1 MTATTFESWFHAA
14 HPAIPTAGALA
25 TLRLAE
31 EGATLP
37 FLARYR
43 KEQTGNLD
51 EVALQAVL
59 DAKERWDL
67 IVARQTFIVEEIERQ
82 KKLTPE
88 LKERILATFDADA
101 LEDLYLPYKQKRKTK
116 ATLARE
122 AGLEPLAHWIW
133 NTGHGVE
140 RPLEGQTLELWAF
153 TFRNEEKGYGD
164 LEAVLQGAQDILTER
179 LAEIAEL
186 RQIVREALFDKGAL
200 HTQKGEKVKP
210 HSKYERYFDHH
221 ESVQSLLK
229 PAASHRYLA
238 MRRGWME
245 HELSLTIGGPADDL
259 TFEERLLGRFELA
272 ALSDAEAP
280 GAAILKKA
288 ARLALKAHVLPSIEN
303 EVHRELKRVADE
315 VAIQVFVENLRRL
328 LLASPFGAKA
338 VLGVDPGVRTG
349 CKLAALDDAGTFLA
363 SEVLQLNTEA
373 GQTHAKQLLGAL
385 LAKVS
390 VRAIAVGN
398 GTAGRETEAFLRT
411 TLADLGQEVPVVM
424 VSEAG
429 ASVYS
434 ASAVAREE
442 FPDLDVTVR
451 GAISIARRLQDPLAE
466 LVKVEPKS
474 IGVGQYQHDVSGSA
488 LKKSLDLVVDS
499 CVNQVGVNLNTASYH
514 LLAHVSGIGPSL
526 AKAVVEYRAQK
537 GLFRSRQQLLD
548 VPRFSK
554 KAFEQAAGFLRI
566 PDSEHPL
573 DNTGVHPERYPVLEA
588 LAGRLGKQVADLLG
602 RGVELVRSATDVKE
616 QVGDF
621 TFGDIVRELE
631 KPGRD
636 PRDEFVPFTYR
647 SDVHGLVD
655 LKVGMECPGI
665 VTNVTNFGA
674 FVDIG
679 VHQDGLVHVSQI
691 SDKFVKDPREVVHPG
706 LRVQVRVLAV
716 DLEKQQIALT
726 MKSEAARRGAQMARE
741 RRAALAKGETPP
753 VRPPAARRR
762 SPQPSPVG
770 AAPQTPRAAHR
781 RPAGTGTDAGGPRR
795 DERRPPQRPA
805 QPSTEP
811 MAAAAN
817 AEAGAAN
824 ARPVGRGMSGRPP
837 QRPGSTRPGGA
848 AGATGGREARRDS
861 GRRDESRREAP
872 RMPNSGAG
880 NSAGR
885 GVPLNNPFA
894 VLADLRNKLKG
905 PR

>member
-1 MTATTFESWFHAA
+1 VTATTFESWFHAA

-67 IVARQTFIVEEIERQ
+67 IVSRQAFIVEEIERQ

-133 NTGHGVE
+133 NTGHGLE
-140 RPLEGQTLELWAF
+140 QPLEGQTLDLWAF
-153 TFRNEEKGYGD
+153 TFRNEEKGYAD

-186 RQIVREALFDKGAL
+186 RQSVREALFEKGAL

-245 HELSLTIGGPADDL
+245 HELSLTVGGPADDL
-259 TFEERLLGRFELA
+259 GFEERLLGHFDRA
-272 ALSDAEAP
+272 ALSVPEAP

-349 CKLAALDDAGTFLA
+349 CKLAALDEAGTFLA
-363 SEVLQLNTEA
+363 SEVLQLNTET
-373 GQTHAKQLLGAL
+373 GQAHAKQLLAAL
-385 LAKVS
+385 LAKVN

-411 TLADLGQEVPVVM
+411 ALQEAGQDVPVVM

-442 FPDLDVTVR
+442 FPTLDVTVR

-499 CVNQVGVNLNTASYH
+499 CVNQVGVNVNTASYH

-526 AKAVVEYRAQK
+526 AKALVEHRAQK

-554 KAFEQAAGFLRI
+554 KTFEQAAGFLRI
-566 PDSEHPL
+566 PDGEYPL
-573 DNTGVHPERYPVLEA
+573 DNTSVHPERYPVLEA

-602 RGVELVRSATDVKE
+602 QGVELVRSATDVRE

-636 PRDEFVPFTYR
+636 PRDEFVPFAYR
-647 SDVHGLVD
+647 NDVHGLAD

-753 VRPPAARRR
+753 TRPVPQRRRPPQPAAA
-762 SPQPSPVG
+762 G
-770 AAPQTPRAAHR
+770 APAETPRAPQR
-781 RPAGTGTDAGGPRR
+781 RPSGAAGDAARSRR
-795 DERRPPQRPA
+795 DERRPAARPQPRAADSAAAAAAPTDAAARPQGRGASGRAPQRPA
-805 QPSTEP
+805 APRS
-811 MAAAAN
+811 
-817 AEAGAAN
+817 AGDH
-824 ARPVGRGMSGRPP
+824 
-837 QRPGSTRPGGA
+837 GA
-848 AGATGGREARRDS
+848 REARRD
-861 GRRDESRREAP
+861 GTRRDDPRREAP
-872 RMPNSGAG
+872 RAPSGASG
-880 NSAGR
+880 SSAGGGR

-894 VLADLRNKLKG
+894 VLADLRDKLKG

>member
-14 HPAIPTAGALA
+14 HPAIPTSGALA

-51 EVALQAVL
+51 EVALQTVL

-67 IVARQTFIVEEIERQ
+67 VVARQAFIVEEIERQ

-88 LKERILATFDADA
+88 LKERVLATFDADA

-122 AGLEPLAHWIW
+122 AGLEPLADWIW
-133 NTGHGVE
+133 NTGHGLE
-140 RPLEGQTLELWAF
+140 QPLEGQTLDLWAF
-153 TFRNEEKGYGD
+153 TFRNEEKGYAN

-186 RQIVREALFDKGAL
+186 RQAVREALFEKGAL

-221 ESVQSLLK
+221 ESTQSLLK
-229 PAASHRYLA
+229 PTASHRYLA

-245 HELSLTIGGPADDL
+245 HELSLTIGGPQDDAA
-259 TFEERLLGRFELA
+259 FEERLLTRFEQA
-272 ALSDAEAP
+272 ALGQPESP
-280 GAAILKKA
+280 GASILKKA

-349 CKLAALDDAGTFLA
+349 CKLAALDEAGTFLA
-363 SEVLQLNTEA
+363 SEVLQLNTEHGRA
-373 GQTHAKQLLGAL
+373 HAKQLLAAV
-385 LAKVS
+385 LAKIS

-398 GTAGRETEAFLRT
+398 GTAGRETETFLRA
-411 TLADLGQEVPVVM
+411 TLGELNHDVPVVM

-442 FPDLDVTVR
+442 FPELDVTVR

-474 IGVGQYQHDVSGSA
+474 IGVGQYQHDVSAGA

-526 AKAVVEYRAQK
+526 AKAVVEHRAQK

-573 DNTGVHPERYPVLEA
+573 DNTGVHPERYPVLEG
-588 LAGRLGKQVADLLG
+588 LAARLGKQVADLLG
-602 RGVELVRSATDVKE
+602 RGVELVRAATDVKE

-621 TFGDIVRELE
+621 TFNDIVKELE

-636 PRDEFVPFTYR
+636 PRDEFVPFAYR
-647 SDVHGLVD
+647 EDVHGLAD
-655 LKVGMECPGI
+655 LKVGMECPGV

-726 MKSEAARRGAQMARE
+726 MKSDAARRGAQMARE

-753 VRPPAARRR
+753 ARPAAPRRR
-762 SPQPSPVG
+762 APQPALAG
-770 AAPQTPRAAHR
+770 ATPEAPRAPR
-781 RPAGTGTDAGGPRR
+781 VRPAGSSSDMPRPRR
-795 DERRPPQRPA
+795 DERHVPQRSQPRPTDAGASSPATGEATVGARPP
-805 QPSTEP
+805 
-811 MAAAAN
+811 
-817 AEAGAAN
+817 
-824 ARPVGRGMSGRPP
+824 GRGSSSRPSGRPGAA
-837 QRPGSTRPGGA
+837 RPGASGGD
-848 AGATGGREARRDS
+848 ARRDG
-861 GRRDESRREAP
+861 GRRDEARRETS
-872 RMPNSGAG
+872 RGTGSTG
-880 NSAGR
+880 NSTSSGGR
-885 GVPLNNPFA
+885 VPLNNPFA